1 MDKKDKQ
8 SPQAGVT
15 VSVGVAE
22 DGAITVLFDRTLDRF
37 ALAPMEVIH
46 LTQILLQKVQVS
58 LQGDRSSWI
67 IKPN

>member
-15 VSVGVAE
+15 ICVGVE
-22 DGAITVLFDRTLDRF
+22 KDGTIMVLFDRTLDRF
-37 ALAPMEVIH
+37 ALAPVEVIH

-58 LQGDRSSWI
+58 LQGDRPSRI